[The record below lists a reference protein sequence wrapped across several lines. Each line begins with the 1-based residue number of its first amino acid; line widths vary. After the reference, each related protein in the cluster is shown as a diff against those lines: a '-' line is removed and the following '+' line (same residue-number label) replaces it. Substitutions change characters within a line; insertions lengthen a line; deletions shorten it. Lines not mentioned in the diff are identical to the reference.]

1 MLNLVTGATGHIGNV
16 LVRRLLELGQ
26 RVRVF
31 ILPGEDRS
39 ALEGLEIEY
48 AEGNVLDPESLA
60 QAMVGVNM
68 VYHLAGVITILPGKN
83 DFVERVNVQGTRNV
97 LAAARRAGVGRV
109 IYTGS
114 IHAFQRVPHGVLVDE
129 AVPFDAEH
137 AINAYDRSKALA
149 SMAVQE
155 AVREGQDAVIA
166 CPTGVIGPHDYRLS
180 EMGALIFDWIKT
192 RTAMII
198 KGAYDF
204 VDVRDVAEGLILAA
218 ARGRTG
224 ETYIL
229 SGQQIQVPDILKLV
243 SDALGKPRKSICLP
257 TGLARF
263 FSHFAAFFSRLTHTT
278 PRFTPYSIATLD
290 GNSTISHAKAER
302 ELGFNP
308 RPLRQTISDTV
319 AWLLKNRKRFERA
332 KE

>member
-60 QAMVGVNM
+60 QAMAGVNM

-97 LAAARRAGVGRV
+97 LTAARRAGVGRV

-229 SGQQIQVPDILKLV
+229 SGQQIQVPDKI
-243 SDALGKPRKSICLP
+243 G
-257 TGLARF
+257 
-263 FSHFAAFFSRLTHTT
+263 
-278 PRFTPYSIATLD
+278 
-290 GNSTISHAKAER
+290 
-302 ELGFNP
+302 
-308 RPLRQTISDTV
+308 
-319 AWLLKNRKRFERA
+319 RA
-332 KE
+332 HV